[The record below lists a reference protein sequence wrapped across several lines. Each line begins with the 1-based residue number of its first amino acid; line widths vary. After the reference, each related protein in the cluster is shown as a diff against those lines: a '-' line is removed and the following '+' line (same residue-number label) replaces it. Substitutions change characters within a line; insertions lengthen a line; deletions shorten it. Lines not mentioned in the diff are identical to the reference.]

1 VLLPPRKLPAP
12 QPKRE
17 RAPPPTPDPIVMP
30 PLVITGS
37 APRRALAAQVSAV
50 HGNAAAGRAV
60 LADVEPEDAFFGAL
74 ETAPLPVPPAP
85 VPVETAPPTT
95 APAAAPGQAPAAP
108 AQEPAAA
115 DGTRDETAPGGAAP
129 PAKVPGA
136 TAAAVATEAGEP
148 PDAFF
153 GPADPPLPVETP
165 DELSGAVGRAAS
177 RIPEPGFKGSPDRA
191 LTPVVGAAQTTGGAM
206 RTSVDQSG
214 VPQRVPPPRIPDPI
228 EIDPVPKATDALL
241 GMVNARL
248 PEVTMPKAW
257 SPPNGPAAVVKPLAG
272 VTQEEVRTEEP
283 PPPPEKPK
291 EVAKRAKDQRDA
303 AKKAADAPVPVETPK
318 PTPIDPPV
326 IADWRPEPTP
336 PPTKAEKADVTR
348 ALAQVL
354 ADPTAEAKAIV
365 GMARQ
370 HPVVFR
376 GTLESVELFKTLGDK
391 DLVPQVETSLKAK
404 MDELKKAVGIADE
417 ELTKAIDERKKQL
430 ADRAAGRQAE
440 TQQIV
445 DEKTKQLQR
454 EAEKTKAAAGAKARR
469 EEVKRIRRLEAAKWS
484 HDPKLVDELV
494 EHRFGIIDK
503 DVGRA
508 VVAHKKAAERR
519 RALLERFEQAYK
531 DAAREADDRAQM
543 VKTADGKEVPIPPQF
558 RRAPTIHGTQSSPGE
573 PWLPWAEKEIHKA
586 FDALRADTDKARD
599 ALIADVEKAGL
610 DARTAVREWAAK
622 RLHKER
628 TADKVQSDL
637 AEDKSRQQKADEDMA
652 KEAIATDARDR
663 LVTDVHAATQLHAIL
678 NDKDVQAGKAQ
689 DEELRKKQ
697 KEIAKQYLA
706 AGDDPADPLSTVAG
720 HLRGE
725 FRMAQL
731 LGEKGDDGLLAK
743 VRKQVLDTPIPS
755 DYEGQK
761 QLGKVLFSENP
772 PDAYVRAQKAF
783 EAMDIVGTE
792 EKDVYRA
799 LTGLTPT
806 QAQLVRNAYKHEHK
820 RDLEDHIRSEF
831 SGAEKRRA
839 LALLNAQPVEAAV
852 AAIEYAKP
860 LLGGP
865 ASKEDRADI
874 IEAIRGLPP
883 GKAAE
888 LSSAYEKQTDDKLDD
903 VLQETMRDFRADPNG
918 GGFKPDD
925 RGSEEAKLLIQLNVA
940 QAPKKKDGKE
950 IPPNQEEIDR
960 LQAQVDA
967 LAFDRGLR
975 TYGLGKPRAEADFA
989 MVRGELERIRRE
1001 VEQAHPEWT
1010 QDQVDAATRRRM
1022 AAMEYQF
1029 ERRVGAE
1036 VSGGAKYG
1044 GTLQKVMSEQLIG
1057 GPKLD
1062 LTRALLYVDRRTE
1075 IAAKLELEA
1084 KDGAY
1089 STDDVLN
1096 QNLQLNW
1103 DMAADRV
1110 KRGPDAQKLRD
1121 DLRTRMDADTKA
1133 GEPWDQTKIETEER
1147 LVDRQI
1153 EALIKTEAL
1162 AGMEGVKGR
1171 FGDLYGEKWGGADGA
1186 LKRMLES
1193 ETQGTG
1199 QLWLPGRASEREAMW
1214 RIEQGGGL
1222 NRGQKIL
1229 LGVHGYDMER
1239 EEVLGGL
1246 EGRTSKEIDDINEEF
1261 AVAAEQLEGK
1271 REDMRARLR
1280 SESSGRNRF
1289 DIDEALR
1296 GIPITPEDRLAA
1308 MRRRI
1313 EWEKSAYFSGNQTI
1327 RDDAAKAELAY
1338 MQYEYDQ
1345 AEAKYNKFLE
1355 AKTKNLPVAERNV
1368 LQVAFTEQ
1376 SQAALASADAYRKR
1390 VDSYVDTFVQIAAA
1404 AAAITA
1410 AIVVSVATG
1419 FTATPA
1425 MVALVASLWGTA
1437 ATVVAKTY
1445 LLDKAYGIHELKGDL
1460 IVGAVDAAFA
1470 VATAGLGDKLLGVA
1484 KATGATQVALKEA
1497 IKRAAIQRAAKPLI
1511 ARIGAEIVEQ
1521 IAQAGPG
1528 ALVGQALN
1536 RQNWRGDPFKNITTG
1551 ALTQVGM
1558 GMGIGFTVGKV
1569 LHVGGM
1575 AVGLA
1580 LERLKG
1586 LKANVFLPAAE
1597 AALHDPAALPRD
1609 SLLNR
1614 GTPTE
1619 RMAAFGKFKEKY
1631 PLATLSDFNEAVKRG
1646 QAILEAAAEEVREMR
1661 RAMRTEVLADIPP
1674 RERARFAGTPI
1685 EVLSDAE
1692 FTARTGS
1699 QRKGIAAVLII
1710 DGKPRIV
1717 VREGAGGTAL
1727 AMALREEG
1735 LHLRQ
1740 IADPENAT
1748 RMARLDES
1756 RLARWP
1762 DLPLEERMA
1771 SWRAKLELEIDAQLQ
1786 RIKRLEAQLS
1796 SATDPLLR
1804 LDLEDQLDFARST
1817 HSALDVRLRE
1827 LNAFDPTLRL
1837 PGGEGVRPP
1846 AFTEEPPRLFAKR
1859 LDASDSPA
1867 WREGLNAAETRR
1879 WREPWPDGSRRTYR
1893 EVEIYDPAKGP
1904 PPTVRQEILLRD
1916 GNWHL
1921 RGSESA
1927 KRGLRMELV
1936 SRAYTEAAVEAAAAG
1951 GTTRLVSFDAQNK
1964 SGHGFDEV
1972 VFRFT
1977 RDSKGRP
1984 QARVGLIEVKDY
1996 PGRYVPSADFTAID
2010 DNMRKNLL
2018 SVERRMQQLG
2028 PDRLGMTTQEFTAA
2042 LNALRERK
2050 LDVELRLGPDTKLGT
2065 GKNAATI
2072 PNLEAD
2078 LQKRYPHG
2086 DVRVGHYDASGA
2098 WVDKRPVKLTGG
2110 LDEAALALERMNKMK
2125 DSNRFTQ
2132 LATTPSGAMTPSSI
2146 LAADVIIKGEKS
2158 GAIPGPCAWAPDRSY
2173 LHDASGRPVL
2183 VEPLLPVSAKSFDAE
2198 AIAERLIGLL
2208 DEQRPPATSKR
2219 GVPVQVLVDT
2229 SALTPAQVTRV
2240 NNALKALA
2248 RDRSRTNA
2256 LGRLAFV
2263 REA

>member
-1 VLLPPRKLPAP
+1 
-12 QPKRE
+12 
-17 RAPPPTPDPIVMP
+17 MP
-30 PLVITGS
+30 PLAIAAN
-37 APRRALAAQVSAV
+37 APRRALAARVAAAN
-50 HGNAAAGRAV
+50 GNTAAGRAV

-74 ETAPLPVPPAP
+74 ETAPLPVPPTP
-85 VPVETAPPTT
+85 VPVETAPPA
-95 APAAAPGQAPAAP
+95 APAAAPAAAP
-108 AQEPAAA
+108 VALAQEPAAVE
-115 DGTRDETAPGGAAP
+115 GTREETAPGGAAP
-129 PAKVPGA
+129 PAKLPGA

-153 GPADPPLPVETP
+153 GPADPPLPVETTG
-165 DELSGAVGRAAS
+165 ELSGAVGRAAS
-177 RIPEPGFKGSPDRA
+177 KLPEPGFKGSPGRA

-206 RTSVDQSG
+206 RRSIDQSG
-214 VPQRVPPPRIPDPI
+214 VPQRVPPPRLPDPI

-257 SPPNGPAAVVKPLAG
+257 SPPNGPAAVVKPPGG

-291 EVAKRAKDQRDA
+291 EVAKRAKAQRDA
-303 AKKAADAPVPVETPK
+303 AQRAADVPVPVETPK

-326 IADWRPEPTP
+326 IADWRPEPVP
-336 PPTKAEKADVTR
+336 PPTKAEKVDVTR
-348 ALAQVL
+348 ALAHVL

-370 HPVVFR
+370 HPAVFR
-376 GTLESVELFKTLGDK
+376 GTLESVDLFKTLGDK

-417 ELTKAIDERKKQL
+417 ELTKAIDERKRQL

-440 TQQIV
+440 TQQVV
-445 DEKTKQLQR
+445 DEKTKQLQK
-454 EAEKTKAAAGAKARR
+454 EAEKTKAAAEAKARR

-519 RALLERFEQAYK
+519 RALLDRFEQAYK

-573 PWLPWAEKEIHKA
+573 PWLPWAEKEIHKS
-586 FDALRADTDKARD
+586 FDALRADTDTARD

-628 TADKVQSDL
+628 TADKAQSDL
-637 AEDKSRQQKADEDMA
+637 AEDKARQQKADEDMA

-663 LVTDVHAATQLHAIL
+663 LVNDVRAATQLHAIL

-697 KEIAKQYLA
+697 KDIAKQYLA
-706 AGDDPADPLSTVAG
+706 AGDDPADPLSTVSG

-725 FRMAQL
+725 FRTAQL

-806 QAQLVRNAYKHEHK
+806 QAQLVRNAYKHEHD

-839 LALLNAQPVEAAV
+839 LALLNAKPVEAAV

-950 IPPNQEEIDR
+950 IPPDQEEVDR

-975 TYGLGKPRAEADFA
+975 TYGFGKPRAEADFA

-1075 IAAKLELEA
+1075 IAARLELEA
-1084 KDGAY
+1084 TDGAY

-1096 QNLQLNW
+1096 ANLQMNW

-1110 KRGPDAQKLRD
+1110 KRSPEAQKLRD
-1121 DLRTRMDADTKA
+1121 DLRTRMEADTRA
-1133 GEPWDQTKIETEER
+1133 GKPWDQTTIEAEER
-1147 LVDRQI
+1147 KVDR
-1153 EALIKTEAL
+1153 ELEKLINAQAKTNL
-1162 AGMEGVKGR
+1162 AEVDTR
-1171 FGDLYGEKWGGADGA
+1171 FGTLYGEKWGGAEGA
-1186 LKRMLES
+1186 MKRMLES

-1199 QLWLPGRASEREAMW
+1199 QWWAPGRASEREAMW
-1214 RIEQGGGL
+1214 RLEQGGGL

-1246 EGRTSKEIDDINEEF
+1246 EGRTAEEIEEINKEFGD
-1261 AVAAEQLEGK
+1261 AAEQLEGK
-1271 REDMRARLR
+1271 REDMRTRLR

-1308 MRRRI
+1308 MQRRI
-1313 EWEKSAYFSGNQTI
+1313 EWEKTAYFSGNATL
-1327 RDDAAKAELAY
+1327 RDHAAKAELAY

-1345 AEAKYNKFLE
+1345 AKARYGKYLE
-1355 AKTKNLPVAERNV
+1355 AKTKNLPVPELNK

-1376 SQAALASADAYRKR
+1376 SQVALASADAYRKR

-1410 AIVVSVATG
+1410 AIVISVATG

-1437 ATVVAKTY
+1437 ATVVAKAY

-1460 IVGAVDAAFA
+1460 IVGGVDAVFA

-1521 IAQAGPG
+1521 IAQAAPG

-1536 RQNWRGDPFKNITTG
+1536 RQSWRGDPFKNITTG

-1558 GMGIGFTVGKV
+1558 GMGVGFTVGKV

-1575 AVGLA
+1575 AVGAA
-1580 LERLKG
+1580 LERLRG
-1586 LKANVFLPAAE
+1586 IRANVFLPAAE
-1597 AALHDPAALPRD
+1597 AALRDPVALPHD
-1609 SLLNR
+1609 SLLDR
-1614 GTPTE
+1614 GTPAE
-1619 RMAAFGKFKEKY
+1619 RMAAFRQFKEQY
-1631 PLATLSDFNEAVKRG
+1631 PLATLKDFHEAVKRG
-1646 QAILEAAAEEVREMR
+1646 QAILEADADGIRSMQREMR
-1661 RAMRTEVLADIPP
+1661 REMLAEIPP
-1674 RERARFAGTPI
+1674 RERARFADTPMVI
-1685 EVLSDAE
+1685 LSDAE

-1699 QRKGIAAVLII
+1699 TARGQAAVVVIE
-1710 DGKPRIV
+1710 GKPTVLI
-1717 VREGAGGTAL
+1717 REGAP
-1727 AMALREEG
+1727 MSALREEG
-1735 LHLRQ
+1735 VHLQ
-1740 IADPENAT
+1740 QLADPAHAT
-1748 RMARLDES
+1748 RAVLIDETRLS
-1756 RLARWP
+1756 QWSQLS
-1762 DLPLEERMA
+1762 LEERMA
-1771 SWRAKLELEIDAQLQ
+1771 SWKAKLELEVEASERLLANLQ
-1786 RIKRLEAQLS
+1786 RRLAEAG
-1796 SATDPLLR
+1796 D
-1804 LDLEDQLDFARST
+1804 DLELRNAIESRMSELRTSRDILAG
-1817 HSALDVRLRE
+1817 RLRE
-1827 LNAFDPTLRL
+1827 VDGLDGAARAAIADGNRSPPPYLN
-1837 PGGEGVRPP
+1837 
-1846 AFTEEPPRLFAKR
+1846 EEPRLFAK
-1859 LDASDSPA
+1859 A
-1867 WREGLNAAETRR
+1867 
-1879 WREPWPDGSRRTYR
+1879 
-1893 EVEIYDPAKGP
+1893 P
-1904 PPTVRQEILLRD
+1904 PPPPEARIEFVGKPEPVFDR
-1916 GNWHL
+1916 
-1921 RGSESA
+1921 RGYPI
-1927 KRGLRMELV
+1927 GLRWPVRDL
-1936 SRAYTEAAVEAAAAG
+1936 TAAG
-1951 GTTRLVSFDAQNK
+1951 AEVAIVSTRGRQLFDALLGRASWRLGRGGRASAEALIQAMVESQHGEAGGGVHGYRARGP
-1964 SGHGFDEV
+1964 SGRYESV
-1972 VFRFT
+1972 VASLHPEPGGRT
-1977 RDSKGRP
+1977 RVNLLVFEPGDMAGGRVRGVSMATTLLAPGQSVEHALRELQTP
-1984 QARVGLIEVKDY
+1984 QGRQRVGLTRTDNVIHALLAIRDGDFDLARRPV
-1996 PGRYVPSADFTAID
+1996 PALPSASGVPGSGDWFAGAGGIRSATRTRVGVNGPVHVELAGRVQQGIPRVLAPSFERT
-2010 DNMRKNLL
+2010 MRRPGELGLPSYRRLHLWGPGFGDEARLGIMYGPHEINAWWQNE
-2018 SVERRMQQLG
+2018 SVELVIR
-2028 PDRLGMTTQEFTAA
+2028 D
-2042 LNALRERK
+2042 
-2050 LDVELRLGPDTKLGT
+2050 
-2065 GKNAATI
+2065 
-2072 PNLEAD
+2072 LE
-2078 LQKRYPHG
+2078 
-2086 DVRVGHYDASGA
+2086 
-2098 WVDKRPVKLTGG
+2098 KLTRDTNGE
-2110 LDEAALALERMNKMK
+2110 LHLSASALSYARDEL
-2125 DSNRFTQ
+2125 
-2132 LATTPSGAMTPSSI
+2132 
-2146 LAADVIIKGEKS
+2146 
-2158 GAIPGPCAWAPDRSY
+2158 
-2173 LHDASGRPVL
+2173 
-2183 VEPLLPVSAKSFDAE
+2183 
-2198 AIAERLIGLL
+2198 
-2208 DEQRPPATSKR
+2208 PPAIRAKLR
-2219 GVPVQVLVDT
+2219 AGEEFLQGVHYEFSVRAQDGTVLEKWVVEF
-2229 SALTPAQVTRV
+2229 AVTKPPNGTLEPGSIRV
-2240 NNALKALA
+2240 A
-2248 RDRSRTNA
+2248 R
-2256 LGRLAFV
+2256 L
-2263 REA
+2263 

>member
-1 VLLPPRKLPAP
+1 VLLPPQKLPAP

-17 RAPPPTPDPIVMP
+17 RAPPPTPEPIVMP
-30 PLVITGS
+30 SLVVTAN
-37 APRRALAAQVSAV
+37 APRRALAAQVAAAN
-50 HGNAAAGRAV
+50 GNAAAGRAV

-74 ETAPLPVPPAP
+74 DTAPLPVPPAP
-85 VPVETAPPTT
+85 VPVETAPPAGPT
-95 APAAAPGQAPAAP
+95 AVPEPAPPTPAA
-108 AQEPAAA
+108 EPAAA
-115 DGTRDETAPGGAAP
+115 EGTREETAPGGAAP
-129 PAKVPGA
+129 SPKVPGA

-153 GPADPPLPVETP
+153 GPADPPLPVSTP
-165 DELSGAVGRAAS
+165 DELASAVGRAAGKL
-177 RIPEPGFKGSPDRA
+177 PEPGFKGSPERA
-191 LTPVVGAAQTTGGAM
+191 LDPVVGAAQATGGAM
-206 RTSVDQSG
+206 RASVTASW
-214 VPQRVPPPRIPDPI
+214 VPQRVPPPRLPNPI
-228 EIDPVPKATDALL
+228 EIDPVPKATDTVVAA
-241 GMVNARL
+241 VNARL
-248 PEVTMPKAW
+248 PEVTMPKPW
-257 SPPNGPAAVVKPLAG
+257 SPPNGPTAVVKPLAG
-272 VTQEEVRTEEP
+272 VTQEEVQTEEP

-291 EVAKRAKDQRDA
+291 ELARRAKDQRDA
-303 AKKAADAPVPVETPK
+303 AKKKAEETPVPVETPK
-318 PTPIDPPV
+318 PIPIDPPV
-326 IADWRPEPTP
+326 LADWRPPPTP
-336 PPTKAEKADVTR
+336 PPTKAEKTDVTA

-365 GMARQ
+365 ATARQ
-370 HPVVFR
+370 HPVMFR
-376 GTLESVELFKTLGDK
+376 GTLETVELFKTIGDK
-391 DLVPQVETSLKAK
+391 DLVPHVETSLKAK

-417 ELTKAIDERKKQL
+417 ELTKAIEARKQLL
-430 ADRAAGRQAE
+430 ADRAAGRQTDTQKVVDAKAE
-440 TQQIV
+440 AL
-445 DEKTKQLQR
+445 KK
-454 EAEKTKAAAGAKARR
+454 EAEKTKGEADAKARR
-469 EEVKRIRRLEAAKWS
+469 EEVKRIRRLQAAQWS
-484 HDPKLVDELV
+484 HDPKLIDELV
-494 EHRFGIIDK
+494 EHRFGIIDA

-519 RALLERFEQAYK
+519 RALLDRFETGYK

-543 VKTADGKEVPIPPQF
+543 VKTADGKETPIPPQF
-558 RRAPTIHGTQSSPGE
+558 RRAPTINATQGAPGE
-573 PWLPWAEKEIHKA
+573 PWLPWAEKEIRKA

-637 AEDKSRQQKADEDMA
+637 AEDKARQQKGDEDMA
-652 KEAIATDARDR
+652 KEAVQTDARDR
-663 LVTDVHAATQLHAIL
+663 LVTDVRAATQLHAIL
-678 NDKDVQAGKAQ
+678 NDKDVQAGKAE
-689 DEELRKKQ
+689 DAELRKKQ
-697 KEIAKQYLA
+697 KEIAEQYLA
-706 AGDDPADPLSTVAG
+706 AGNDPADPLSTVAA

-731 LGEKGDDGLLAK
+731 LGEKDDGLLQK
-743 VRKQVLDTPIPS
+743 LRKQVLDTPIPS
-755 DYEGQK
+755 DVRGQQ

-772 PDAYVRAQKAF
+772 PDAYQRAQKAF

-799 LTGLTPT
+799 LAGLTPT
-806 QAQLVRNAYKHEHK
+806 QAQLVRLAYTDKHH
-820 RDLEDHIRSEF
+820 RDLESHIRSEF

-874 IEAIRGLPP
+874 IEAIRQLPP
-883 GKAAE
+883 GKGAE
-888 LSSAYEKQTDDKLDD
+888 LSAAYEKQTDGDKLDD
-903 VLQETMRDFRADPNG
+903 VLTETMRDFRADPNG

-940 QAPKKKDGKE
+940 QAPKKVDGKE
-950 IPPNQEEIDR
+950 VPPNQEEIDR

-975 TYGLGKPRAEADFA
+975 TYGFGKPKAEADFA

-1029 ERRVGAE
+1029 ERRVGPE

-1044 GTLQKVMSEQLIG
+1044 GTMQKLLSEQLMG

-1062 LTRALLYVDRRTE
+1062 LTRAQLYVDRRAE
-1075 IAAKLELEA
+1075 IAARLELEA
-1084 KDGAY
+1084 TDGAY

-1096 QNLQLNW
+1096 ANLQLNW

-1110 KRGPDAQKLRD
+1110 KRSPDTQKLRD
-1121 DLRTRMDADTKA
+1121 DLRTRMDADTRA
-1133 GEPWDQTKIETEER
+1133 GRAWDQTKIEAEER
-1147 LVDRQI
+1147 ALDRQI
-1153 EALIKTEAL
+1153 EANIKTEAIT
-1162 AGMEGVKGR
+1162 GMGEVKGR
-1171 FGDLYGEKWGGADGA
+1171 FGSMYGEKWGGAEGA

-1199 QLWLPGRASEREAMW
+1199 QWWVPGRASEQEAMW
-1214 RIEQGGGL
+1214 RLEQGGGL

-1246 EGRTSKEIDDINEEF
+1246 EGRTAEEIKEINDEF
-1261 AVAAEQLEGK
+1261 AAAAERLEGK
-1271 REDMRARLR
+1271 REDMFKRLR

-1308 MRRRI
+1308 MQRRI
-1313 EWEKSAYFSGNQTI
+1313 EWEKTAYFSGNATL
-1327 RDDAAKAELAY
+1327 RDHAAEAELAY
-1338 MQYEYDQ
+1338 MQREYDY
-1345 AEAKYNKFLE
+1345 AKERYNKFLD
-1355 AKTKNLPVAERNV
+1355 AKTKNLPVAERNA

-1376 SQAALASADAYRKR
+1376 SQVALAAADAYRKR

-1410 AIVVSVATG
+1410 AIIVSVATG

-1437 ATVVAKTY
+1437 ATVAAKAY

-1460 IVGAVDAAFA
+1460 IVGGVDAVFA
-1470 VATAGLGDKLLGVA
+1470 VATAGLGDKLLGIA

-1521 IAQAGPG
+1521 IAQAAPG

-1536 RQNWRGDPFKNITTG
+1536 RQSWRGDPFKNITTG

-1575 AVGLA
+1575 VVGAA

-1619 RMAAFGKFKEKY
+1619 RMAAFREFKEKY

-1699 QRKGIAAVLII
+1699 QQKGIAAVLIV
-1710 DGKPRIV
+1710 DGKPTIV

-1740 IADPENAT
+1740 VADPENAT
-1748 RMARLDES
+1748 RIARLDES

-1796 SATDPLLR
+1796 SASDPLLR

-1827 LNAFDPTLRL
+1827 LNAFDPTLRV

-1846 AFTEEPPRLFAKR
+1846 VFTEEPPRLFAKQR
-1859 LDASDSPA
+1859 DASNSPA
-1867 WREGLNAAETRR
+1867 WREGLNAVETDR
-1879 WREPWPDGSRRTYR
+1879 WREPWPDGSQRTYR
-1893 EVEIYDPAKGP
+1893 EVKIYDPATGR
-1904 PPTVRQEILLRD
+1904 TTIRQEILLRD

-1921 RGSESA
+1921 RGSEAA

-1936 SRAYTEAAVEAAAAG
+1936 SRAYTEAAVEAATAG
-1951 GTTRLVSFDAQNK
+1951 GTAKLVPFDAQNK

-1977 RDSKGRP
+1977 RDSKGRL

-2010 DNMRKNLL
+2010 DNMRQNLL

-2028 PDRLGMTTQEFTAA
+2028 PDRLGMTPQEFTAA

-2086 DVRVGHYDASGA
+2086 DVRVGHYDANGA
-2098 WVDKRPVKLTGG
+2098 WVDKRPVKLKGG
-2110 LDEAALALERMNKMK
+2110 LDEAALALERMQARMGE
-2125 DSNRFTQ
+2125 DRFTQ

-2198 AIAERLIGLL
+2198 AIAERLLGLL

-2229 SALTPAQVTRV
+2229 SALTPAQVTRL

-2248 RDRSRTNA
+2248 RDRSRTIA
-2256 LGRLAFV
+2256 LGRLALV
-2263 REA
+2263 RAP